1 MLQHHLAERGELD
14 REGDSASE
22 AHTKALEGDG
32 EHVFVKLWA
41 PSDGSAR
48 ILQYPLQEGDGA
60 LSFHDPCANGGPARQ
75 TS

>member
-32 EHVFVKLWA
+32 EHVFVKVRRA
-41 PSDGSAR
+41 ADGRAGK
-48 ILQYPLQEGDGA
+48 LQEMLQGA
-60 LSFHDPCANGGPARQ
+60 REAGAG
-75 TS
+75 